1 MPGDAT
7 GRRLGP
13 FCYTYLDTCSTICNI
28 QPMAQTGDL
37 PTHDQLVA
45 AMTGGLA
52 PGPAEL
58 PPFEGSA
65 RLRPDGR
72 PRPEFR
78 AELRRIPDLRNAG
91 LVLIAFAYPVAVCW
105 AAVTVDHPL
114 GWIAAFLVMGAFF
127 QRALTLFHEAAHRL
141 LFSNRR
147 INDLIGEKLIGALA
161 FGDGSDLY
169 RKSHANHHRD
179 EFGPKEPDFLL
190 YANYPIAPDSFRRK
204 LVRDAVGISG
214 WKNLKPVF
222 VGLTKPARRG
232 RALRFLGA
240 QGFVL
245 ALFALSG
252 HPWLYLLCWLLPW
265 MTYWR
270 VANRLRAL
278 AEHAGMTRSS
288 DRRRTS
294 HHIRQGFLARHV
306 FLSQSIGY
314 HLAHH
319 VDSGIPMAHLPTLH
333 RALEEDGYLP
343 AELIHPSY
351 RAFWRTLV
359 EQPA

>member
-1 MPGDAT
+1 MT
-7 GRRLGP
+7 R
-13 FCYTYLDTCSTICNI
+13 
-28 QPMAQTGDL
+28 TGDQ
-37 PTHDQLVA
+37 PTHDDLVA

-52 PGPAEL
+52 PAPDEL
-58 PPFEGSA
+58 PPFEGSE

-78 AELRRIPDLRNAG
+78 AQLRRIPNLRNAG
-91 LVLIAFAYPVAVCW
+91 LVTVVFAYPVAVCW
-105 AAVTVDHPL
+105 AAATIDHPI
-114 GWIAAFLVMGAFF
+114 GWIAAFFLMGLYF

-141 LFSNRR
+141 LFSNRTV
-147 INDLIGEKLIGALA
+147 NDWVGEKIIGALA

-169 RKSHANHHRD
+169 RKSHAQHHRD

-190 YANYPIAPDSFRRK
+190 YANYPISRASLRRK
-204 LVRDAVGISG
+204 LLRDAVGISG

-222 VGLTKPARRG
+222 VGLTKPARRA
-232 RALRFLGA
+232 RALRFLAA
-240 QGFVL
+240 QLFVF

-252 HPWLYLLCWLLPW
+252 HPWWYLFLWFLPW

-278 AEHAGMTRSS
+278 AEHGGMTRSP

-294 HHIRQGFLARHV
+294 HHIHQGFLARHV

-319 VDSGIPMAHLPTLH
+319 VDSGIPMANLPTLH

-343 AELIHPSY
+343 PELVHPGY
-351 RAFWRTLV
+351 WAFWRTLAG
-359 EQPA
+359 PA

>member
-1 MPGDAT
+1 MTRTDDP
-7 GRRLGP
+7 P
-13 FCYTYLDTCSTICNI
+13 S
-28 QPMAQTGDL
+28 
-37 PTHDQLVA
+37 HDELVIA
-45 AMTGGLA
+45 RTGGLA
-52 PGPAEL
+52 PAPDAL
-58 PPFEGSA
+58 PPFEGSD

-78 AELRRIPDLRNAG
+78 ARLRRIPDRRNAG
-91 LVLIAFAYPVAVCW
+91 LVAIVFAYPVVVAW

-114 GWIAAFLVMGAFF
+114 GWIAAFLLMGAYF

-141 LFSNRR
+141 LFSNRTANDWVGER
-147 INDLIGEKLIGALA
+147 IIGALA
-161 FGDGSDLY
+161 FGDGSDAY
-169 RKSHANHHRD
+169 RKAHANHHRD

-190 YANYPIAPDSFRRK
+190 YADYPISRASFRRK
-204 LVRDAVGISG
+204 LLRDAVGISG

-222 VGLTKPARRG
+222 VGLTRPGRRA

-240 QGFVL
+240 QLLVFVL
-245 ALFALSG
+245 YALSG
-252 HPWLYLLCWLLPW
+252 HPWLYLFLWLLPW

-278 AEHAGMTRSS
+278 AEHAGMTRSD
-288 DRRRTS
+288 DRRRTT

-306 FLSQSIGY
+306 FLSQGIGF

-319 VDSGIPMAHLPTLH
+319 VDSGIPMAHLPTLQQ
-333 RALEEDGYLP
+333 ALEEDGYLP
-343 AELIHPSY
+343 PEQIHPSY

-359 EQPA
+359 EPA